1 MKRFIS
7 MLLAGLLCVGMLVSV
22 TGCSKTDNTPVVATI
37 DGEDIHSS
45 ELAAYIVYNMMY
57 AKYDCKQTDSI
68 FHSYLSITR

>member
-37 DGEDIHSS
+37 DG
-45 ELAAYIVYNMMY
+45 
-57 AKYDCKQTDSI
+57 
-68 FHSYLSITR
+68 